1 MPERVVAGNWKMNV
15 AVSET
20 VPFLKQLMSGLPV
33 SGVTSVV
40 CPSFLSLHAAKQTL
54 ADTGIGL
61 GAQDMRPEPRGP
73 LTGEVSVA
81 MVAELCTHVILGHS
95 ERRRVFGET
104 SKLVNSKVLSA
115 LSVGLRPIVC
125 VGETLDERE
134 SGRARK
140 VVVDQL
146 KASLTGVDVASHVL
160 VAYEPVWAIGTGRA
174 ASARDAQ
181 QMAAIARHELST
193 LFGPETASEVPVL
206 YGGSVNSE
214 NVADYLAMPDIDG
227 ALVGGAS
234 LDAEGF
240 IRLTENAAP
249 HR

>member
-1 MPERVVAGNWKMNV
+1 
-15 AVSET
+15 
-20 VPFLKQLMSGLPV
+20 
-33 SGVTSVV
+33 
-40 CPSFLSLHAAKQTL
+40 
-54 ADTGIGL
+54 
-61 GAQDMRPEPRGP
+61 MRPETKGP

-95 ERRRVFGET
+95 ERRHVFGET

-134 SGRARK
+134 SGRARE
-140 VVVDQL
+140 VVVEQL
-146 KASLTGVDVASHVL
+146 RASLKDVDRTSQVL

-174 ASARDAQ
+174 ASASDAQ
-181 QMAAIARHELST
+181 QMAAIARHELGT
-193 LFGPETASEVPVL
+193 LFGPEAASNVPFL

-214 NVADYLAMPDIDG
+214 NVVDFLAMPDING

-240 IRLTENAAP
+240 IRLTENAAS

>member
-15 AVSET
+15 PVSET
-20 VPFLKQLMSGLPV
+20 VPLLERLVSDLPIV
-33 SGVTSVV
+33 GVTSVV
-40 CPSFLSLHAAKQTL
+40 CPSFVSLHAANQAL
-54 ADTGIGL
+54 AGTGIGL

-73 LTGEVSVA
+73 LTGEVSVE
-81 MVAELCTHVILGHS
+81 MVAELCTYVILGHS
-95 ERRRVFGET
+95 ERRHQFGET
-104 SKLVNSKVLSA
+104 SRLVNSKVHSA

-134 SGRARK
+134 AGRARE
-140 VVVDQL
+140 VVVEQL
-146 KASLTGVDVASHVL
+146 KTSLSGVDRTSQVL

-174 ASARDAQ
+174 ASSCDAQ
-181 QMAAIARHELST
+181 QMAAVTRHELDA
-193 LFGPETASEVPVL
+193 LFGPETASDVPVL

-214 NVADYLAMPDIDG
+214 NVGDFLEMPDVDG

-234 LDAEGF
+234 LDPEGF
-240 IRLTENAAP
+240 IRLTEKAAP

>member
-20 VPFLKQLMSGLPV
+20 VPFLERLMSGLPIA
-33 SGVTSVV
+33 GVTSIV
-40 CPSFLSLHAAKQTL
+40 CPSFVSLHTAKQTL
-54 ADTGIGL
+54 ADAGIGL
-61 GAQDMRPEPRGP
+61 GAQDMRPETKGP

-95 ERRRVFGET
+95 ERRHVFGET
-104 SKLVNSKVLSA
+104 SRLVNSKVLSA

-125 VGETLDERE
+125 VGETLVERE
-134 SGRARK
+134 SGRARE

-146 KASLTGVDVASHVL
+146 RASLNDVDRTSQVL

-181 QMAAIARHELST
+181 QMAAIARHELGV
-193 LFGPETASEVPVL
+193 LFGPETASDVPVL

-214 NVADYLAMPDIDG
+214 NVVDFLAMPDING

-240 IRLTENAAP
+240 IRLTENAASG
-249 HR
+249 R